1 MKINL
6 LGLIGMV
13 LFNLNFM
20 ACKQNNV
27 KEENSQLENKSIV
40 ESHFPDIENFNSTL
54 NGKDANLYYL
64 ENDNGMKAYFTN
76 YGGRIVSLLVPDNKG
91 ELVDVVLGFKKV
103 EDYKNSTEPY
113 YGAIIGRYGNRIAKG
128 QFTLDGR
135 EYNIPIN
142 NGENSLHGGEDGFQD
157 MFWEVEKSHSHTIN
171 FKYLSEDMEQGFP
184 GNLDVTVT
192 YILTNQNELQIEY
205 KATTDKITIVN
216 LTNHAFYNLNGEGSG
231 DILDHELQIYAN
243 QFTPVDENLIPTGEL
258 KEVQGTPFDFTE
270 SKKIG
275 EDINMDNT
283 QLKFGKGYD
292 HNYVLSG
299 KKVGNLIHAA
309 KVKGDRTGIIMD
321 VYTEEP
327 GLQFYSG
334 NFMESKNT
342 LKSGVK
348 DHFRSAFALET
359 QHYPDSPNRAN
370 FPSTVLQAGETYTTK
385 TIYKFSIE

>member
-13 LFNLNFM
+13 FFSLNFM
-20 ACKQNNV
+20 ACKQNNL
-27 KEENSQLENKSIV
+27 KRGNSQWEN
-40 ESHFPDIENFNSTL
+40 ESREESPIPDFEDFNSTVH
-54 NGKDANLYYL
+54 GEAANLYYI

-76 YGGRIVSLLVPDNKG
+76 YGGRIVSLLVPDKKG
-91 ELVDVVLGFKKV
+91 NLVDVVLGFKKV

-113 YGAIIGRYGNRIAKG
+113 FGAIIGRYGNRIAKG
-128 QFTLDGR
+128 KFTLDGK

-142 NGENSLHGGEDGFQD
+142 NGENALHGGENGFQD
-157 MFWEVEKSHSHTIN
+157 MIWEVDRPQSHTII

-184 GNLDVTVT
+184 GNLEVTVT

-205 KATTDKITIVN
+205 KALTDKSTIVN
-216 LTNHAFYNLNGEGSG
+216 LTNHAFFNLNGEGIG
-231 DILDHELQIYAN
+231 DILNHDLQIFAN
-243 QFTPVDENLIPTGEL
+243 QFTPVNEDLIPTGEF
-258 KEVQGTPFDFTE
+258 KNVEGTPFNFTE
-270 SKKIG
+270 AKKIG
-275 EDINMDNT
+275 EDINIDNT

-292 HNYVLSG
+292 HNFVLSG
-299 KKVGNLIHAA
+299 KLVGNLIHAA
-309 KVKGDRTGIIMD
+309 IVKGDRTGIIMN

-359 QHYPDSPNRAN
+359 QHYPDSPNHSN
-370 FPSTVLQAGETYTTK
+370 FPSTVLKAGETYTTK
-385 TIYKFSIE
+385 SIYKFDVE